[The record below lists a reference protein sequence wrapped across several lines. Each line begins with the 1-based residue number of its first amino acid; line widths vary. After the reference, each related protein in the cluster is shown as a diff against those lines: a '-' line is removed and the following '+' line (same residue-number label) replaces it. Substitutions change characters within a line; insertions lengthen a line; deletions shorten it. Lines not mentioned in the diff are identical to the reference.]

1 MNSKAWMVAAAVLAA
16 GSAQA
21 TCYRVYG
28 GDGSMILESS
38 TTPVNLSQPIGD
50 TVPEKFGQGAFMTV
64 SDLAVFCKDRRGAGG
79 QKTVAALQG
88 KKGTQLKLKAPN
100 SREAKELEAQLQA
113 LEAQEAPAKPQD
125 VVEAKTQDV
134 SEAKPQEPA
143 EAKPEAGG
151 DVAKPEGESAQPQEQ
166 GAAPEAAEKVAAE

>member
-64 SDLAVFCKDRRGAGG
+64 SDLTVFCKDRRGEGG

-113 LEAQEAPAKPQD
+113 LEAPAKPQD
-125 VVEAKTQDV
+125 VVEAKTQEAV
-134 SEAKPQEPA
+134 EAKPQEPA
-143 EAKPEAGG
+143 EAKPEATG
-151 DVAKPEGESAQPQEQ
+151 DVAKPEGDSAQPQEQ
-166 GAAPEAAEKVAAE
+166 GAVPEAAEKVAAE

>member
-1 MNSKAWMVAAAVLAA
+1 MNPHGNPSQSQEGRNMNSKAWMVAAAVLAA

-64 SDLAVFCKDRRGAGG
+64 SDLTVFCKDRRGAGG

-113 LEAQEAPAKPQD
+113 LEAPAK
-125 VVEAKTQDV
+125 
-134 SEAKPQEPA
+134 
-143 EAKPEAGG
+143 
-151 DVAKPEGESAQPQEQ
+151 PQEQ

>member
-1 MNSKAWMVAAAVLAA
+1 MNSKAWMVAAAMLAA

-64 SDLAVFCKDRRGAGG
+64 SDLTVFCKDRRGAGG

-113 LEAQEAPAKPQD
+113 LEAPAKPQD
-125 VVEAKTQDV
+125 VVEAKAQDV

-143 EAKPEAGG
+143 EAKPEAAG

>member
-1 MNSKAWMVAAAVLAA
+1 MNSKAWMVAAAMLAA

-64 SDLAVFCKDRRGAGG
+64 SDLTVFCKDRRGAGG

-113 LEAQEAPAKPQD
+113 LEAPAKPQD
-125 VVEAKTQDV
+125 VVEAKAQDV

-143 EAKPEAGG
+143 EAKPEAAG

-166 GAAPEAAEKVAAE
+166 GAAHEAAEKVAAE

>member
-38 TTPVNLSQPIGD
+38 TTPVNLTQPIGD

-64 SDLAVFCKDRRGAGG
+64 SDLTVFCKDRRGAGG
-79 QKTVAALQG
+79 QKTVAALQA

-113 LEAQEAPAKPQD
+113 LEAPAKPQD
-125 VVEAKTQDV
+125 VVEAKTQDAG
-134 SEAKPQEPA
+134 EAKPQEPA
-143 EAKPEAGG
+143 EAKPEAAG
-151 DVAKPEGESAQPQEQ
+151 DVAKPEGASAQPQEQ